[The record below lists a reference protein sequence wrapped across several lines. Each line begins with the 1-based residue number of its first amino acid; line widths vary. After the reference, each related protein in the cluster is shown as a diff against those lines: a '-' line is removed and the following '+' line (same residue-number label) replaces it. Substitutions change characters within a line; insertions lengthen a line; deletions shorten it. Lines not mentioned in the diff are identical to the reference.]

1 MRLFLMVA
9 NAIGIVAREIE
20 QEVAAARAW
29 DRALARVEQENNTD
43 LEVSASRLVPA
54 IRTGEH
60 DADAALH
67 SVLLETATVAAGIWK
82 LSLAAPPNGG

>member
-1 MRLFLMVA
+1 MVA

-29 DRALARVEQENNTD
+29 DRALAAVEQENNTD
-43 LEVSASRLVPA
+43 LEASLSRLVLV